1 MTACLIPA
9 EVQAKPQH
17 GEEGVKTALAK
28 KLFAADG
35 SWKSENKFSSM
46 EWHWVY
52 QAQTHSIS
60 LHVEEIIS

>member
-1 MTACLIPA
+1 VTACPRHV

-35 SWKSENKFSSM
+35 CWKSENKVALGISTSNTLYQSSCRR
-46 EWHWVY
+46 
-52 QAQTHSIS
+52 SN
-60 LHVEEIIS
+60 